1 MCSAI
6 VAWQATTRAASAYER
21 LDPWGALKAQRSHA
35 VMSGSYLAA
44 WGMLS
49 HGQGMHWEVIRVFA
63 YGLTCSQLYDADK
76 STA

>member
-1 MCSAI
+1 MLGHRGMASDDESSQCL
-6 VAWQATTRAASAYER
+6 RAPG
-21 LDPWGALKAQRSHA
+21 PWGALKAQRSHA